1 MVMRYQ
7 SLSRYFII
15 ACLVAV
21 TACSSGTDTALNDK
35 SGYYDSNAPKVEKQ
49 RIGRPYQIAGR
60 WYTPAIDDS
69 YDEIGIASWY
79 GPGFDG
85 RPAAN
90 GEIFDENKVSAAH
103 KTLPLPS
110 YVQVTNLDNGKQ
122 LYVRIN
128 DRGPFV
134 DDRIIDLSKKAAE
147 LLGSKNTGVA
157 RVRVR
162 VAPPPYNVT
171 LLTPDGRKIVGTHRQ
186 LPRKNT
192 MIASNQPTQDPIE
205 TASIQRGNLPLY
217 QGVSHNNTGNKPS
230 RVVDNNIPK
239 YTDNTSTPPLND
251 RYAVKI
257 GVFSDTNNISNLQRN
272 LSSLGTVQVTPIYR
286 NGKILS
292 QVSLEGY
299 KTHQEALNTVDA
311 LNQLG
316 INDAIVINKD

>member
-1 MVMRYQ
+1 MIMRYQ
-7 SLSRYFII
+7 SLSRYFMI
-15 ACLVAV
+15 ACLVGV
-21 TACSSGTDTALNDK
+21 TACSTGSDTAFNGTSD
-35 SGYYDSNAPKVEKQ
+35 YYDSDTPRVEKQ
-49 RIGRPYQIAGR
+49 KVGRPYQIAGQ
-60 WYTPAIDDS
+60 WYTPAVDED

-171 LLTPDGRKIVGTHRQ
+171 LLTPDGRKIVGTHRS

-192 MIASNQPTQDPIE
+192 LIASNKPTQDPIE
-205 TASIQRGNLPLY
+205 TASIQRTNLPLY
-217 QGVSHNNTGNKPS
+217 QGMPHNNNTNNTS
-230 RVVDNNIPK
+230 NNIQT
-239 YTDNTSTPPLND
+239 YTDNKPFPPLPSLND

-257 GVFSDTNNISNLQRN
+257 GVFSDANNISNLQRN

-286 NGKILS
+286 NGQMLS

-311 LNQLG
+311 LSQLG

>member
-7 SLSRYFII
+7 SLYRSFII
-15 ACLVAV
+15 ACLVGL
-21 TACSSGTDTALNDK
+21 TACSSGSDTAFNDK
-35 SGYYDSNAPKVEKQ
+35 SGYYDSRTPKVEKQ
-49 RIGRPYQIAGR
+49 KVGRPYQISGQ
-60 WYTPAIDDS
+60 WYTPAVDET

-90 GEIFDENKVSAAH
+90 GEIFNENKISAAH

-171 LLTPDGRKIVGTHRQ
+171 LLTPDGKTIVGTHRQ
-186 LPRKNT
+186 SPRKNT
-192 MIASNQPTQDPIE
+192 MIANKQPAQDPIE
-205 TASIQRGNLPLY
+205 TASIKQTHLPLY
-217 QGVSHNNTGNKPS
+217 QGVSDNEPS
-230 RVVDNNIPK
+230 RATGNNIPK
-239 YTDNTSTPPLND
+239 YANNTPPSPLPPLND
-251 RYAVKI
+251 TYAVKI

-272 LSSLGTVQVTPIYR
+272 ISSLGTVQVKPIYR
-286 NGKILS
+286 NGQMLS

-316 INDAIVINKD
+316 INDAIIINKD